1 MKLTKRFN
9 YGALLASLLLV
20 SVVVCAAEPE
30 KKSRPSAETIKAGR
44 ALFDERCKT
53 VAGEK
58 IYRTVEDVEG
68 IVLLKVRPKRSDADL
83 SSRDWAGAAFA
94 RESRE
99 DEFIK
104 SFLGYEH
111 SSSQKNEPVTLQ
123 RRGFISSDH
132 QPKNASNL
140 PGYRYVDVADEKTG
154 EVWRYSLVLKPRP
167 ASTIGWIDTILERQ
181 LAPSNRTRYG
191 VTYEDHV
198 IPEERA
204 LGLASSTVRV
214 LDLKTQ
220 EVLGEMT
227 MYAWTP
233 GVLNMGPRGP
243 ASAVPW
249 LSAYRCGNQLPFV
262 GAESRQF
269 SDQIL
274 KPHKEK

>member
-9 YGALLASLLLV
+9 YGALLASLLLA

-30 KKSRPSAETIKAGR
+30 KKSRSSAETIKAGR

-53 VAGEK
+53 LAGEK

-94 RESRE
+94 REWTE
-99 DEFIK
+99 KGYIQT
-104 SFLGYEH
+104 FLWYENA
-111 SSSQKNEPVTLQ
+111 SLLNGVPLPISPD
-123 RRGFISSDH
+123 RRGYLSTA
-132 QPKNASNL
+132 PSNL
-140 PGYRYVDVADEKTG
+140 PGYRYVDVADEKNG

-167 ASTIGWIDTILERQ
+167 ASTIGWVDAVLERQ
-181 LAPSNRTRYG
+181 RAPSDRPRYG

-204 LGLASSTVRV
+204 LGLSSSTVKV

-249 LSAYRCGNQLPFV
+249 LSAYTCGNRSNTAGTKTRLFV
-262 GAESRQF
+262 
-269 SDQIL
+269 DQVL
-274 KPHKEK
+274 KPRKEK